1 MRKGKKATVQG
12 RQDARSL
19 PTRTELGLPDTQVL
33 LQGQNCVKVCP
44 CLRLLQYSD
53 TMICARVGQRIL
65 HICGKQLHIR
75 VFCAKTLEV
84 WGQIEGV
91 LWKKEGEH

>member
-1 MRKGKKATVQG
+1 MRRRKNATAQGKQEH
-12 RQDARSL
+12 RFL
-19 PTRTELGLPDTQVL
+19 PTGTDFGLPDAQVL
-33 LQGQNCVKVCP
+33 LQGENCVKACP

-53 TMICARVGQRIL
+53 TVICARVGQRIL
-65 HICGKQLHIR
+65 HICGKQLCVR

-91 LWKKEGEH
+91 LWKREGK